1 MSARILAFLL
11 AGTLLAA
18 LGQLMFKVG
27 ATGRDTLAGFINVSI
42 LGGLTAYGLG
52 TLLWIYALSKAPL
65 TLVYPFTALTFVIVY
80 LLGIFWLGE
89 STSTR
94 ALLGVALVLVGLL
107 LISTA

>member
-1 MSARILAFLL
+1 VSARILAFLL

-27 ATGRDTLAGFINVSI
+27 ATGRDTLAGLINVSI

-94 ALLGVALVLVGLL
+94 ALLGVALVLLGLL